1 MFVLAVQ
8 FSGTLRFTD
17 NSIGFGG
24 DCGGVTPVPIPNT
37 EVKPSSADGTW
48 SETAWESRSPPD
60 FSQKG
65 APHGLPSSRSAGD
78 TLRAAWPTTLDL
90 PPVGPIVGRAR
101 HGSNGRD
108 ASRRGKQPV
117 RRGKG
122 RIPPPPV
129 LREEVRVERVEADD
143 PAPRGAKRKK
153 RTQLNVDVTGVDF
166 GAVPSET
173 ARKLERR
180 LVEAAI
186 AFDAE
191 RFTEAISLLDSIDRL
206 APGVAEVYE
215 LRALASYRLG
225 RWMKAIAD
233 LERFHE
239 LTGSVEQHPVWADC
253 CRALRRWTRA
263 EELWAELGD
272 ASPSAELVEEGRL
285 VHAGGLADRGRIDD
299 AIRLLERA
307 PRVPKRPAIHHL
319 RRWYLLADLYERSG
333 DLAHARRVFG
343 DISAADRQFG
353 DVAERLTAL
362 G

>member
-1 MFVLAVQ
+1 M
-8 FSGTLRFTD
+8 
-17 NSIGFGG
+17 
-24 DCGGVTPVPIPNT
+24 
-37 EVKPSSADGTW
+37 
-48 SETAWESRSPPD
+48 
-60 FSQKG
+60 
-65 APHGLPSSRSAGD
+65 
-78 TLRAAWPTTLDL
+78 
-90 PPVGPIVGRAR
+90 
-101 HGSNGRD
+101 
-108 ASRRGKQPV
+108 

-129 LREEVRVERVEADD
+129 LRDEVRVERVETSDSK
-143 PAPRGAKRKK
+143 PKGVSRKG
-153 RTQLNVDVTGVDF
+153 RNRPNVDVTDVDF
-166 GAVPSET
+166 GSVSPET
-173 ARKLERR
+173 TRKLERR

-191 RFTEAISLLDSIDRL
+191 RFTESISLLDSIDRL
-206 APGVAEVYE
+206 APGVAEIYE
-215 LRALASYRLG
+215 LRALSNYRLG
-225 RWMKAIAD
+225 RWIKAIAD

-299 AIRLLERA
+299 AIRSLERA
-307 PRVPKRPAIHHL
+307 PRVPKRPAVHHL

-343 DISAADRQFG
+343 DIASADRQFG
-353 DVAERLTAL
+353 DVAERLAAL